1 MDKKYKINWCEVKR
15 TGTTNGRAWSITE
28 MTLVDEQ
35 GNETT
40 NVSTFD
46 SVAPGTELEGQVVKN
61 AKGYLNFIKKEEV
74 QSNRKP
80 NMDRIIEKKQQGIA
94 ESQERKE
101 RGIAQ
106 AQDRSAWMWAKTNA
120 STILANRSGFASQSI
135 NEIADQVLE
144 LATMIY
150 NGEPTVP
157 FN

>member
-15 TGTTNGRAWSITE
+15 TGNTNGRAWSITE

-46 SVAPGTELEGQVVKN
+46 NVSPGQELEGQIVKN
-61 AKGYLNFIKKEEV
+61 DKGYLNFVKKQVESV
-74 QSNRKP
+74 RKP
-80 NMDRIIEKKQQGIA
+80 NMDRLMDKKASQIGEFQQNKATQIA
-94 ESQERKE
+94 E
-101 RGIAQ
+101 

-120 STILANRSGFASQSI
+120 STLIGDSMSSANNNTIANR
-135 NEIADQVLE
+135 VLD

-150 NGEPTVP
+150 NGEPLRP
-157 FN
+157 FE